1 MNQLSHAPSLPY
13 PTHLHTPLASGL
25 TGTKI
30 TLITVA
36 TAIPAAALLALAA
49 WAWAPRCR
57 TATAHA

>member
-1 MNQLSHAPSLPY
+1 MNQLSHARGCLTP
-13 PTHLHTPLASGL
+13 PTFTPPLASGL

-36 TAIPAAALLALAA
+36 TAIPAAALLTLAA
-49 WAWAPRCR
+49 SARAPRCR

>member
-1 MNQLSHAPSLPY
+1 MNQLSHTRRCL
-13 PTHLHTPLASGL
+13 THVHTPLASGL

-36 TAIPAAALLALAA
+36 TAIPAAALLTLAA
-49 WAWAPRCR
+49 SARAPRCR